1 MYSALDMVTTCC
13 HRKILE
19 GKLISFLLV
28 VVTIILDVLTH
39 IYTLTLKLP
48 QINVK
53 SYQTQLVKDQV
64 HG

>member
-1 MYSALDMVTTCC
+1 MVTTCC

-39 IYTLTLKLP
+39 IHILTLKIP

-53 SYQTQLVKDQV
+53 SYQTQC
-64 HG
+64 